1 MRYEITLVVE
11 VDRESAFARTDDE
24 MENVYS
30 LVESAIFD
38 LDDLKLH
45 TLEVLEQG

>member
-1 MRYEITLVVE
+1 MKYEITMVVE
-11 VDRESAFARTDDE
+11 VDKESDFAGTDDE

-38 LDDLKLH
+38 LDDLKLY